1 MEVTVAIKKRELAG
15 LKKKLLAEKEML
27 EKQVHDLEETGL
39 LTSQMDE
46 TGDVGFDEEYAGS
59 GSITF
64 EREKDLSLTNNIR
77 DLLSKINL
85 ALEKMDNGTYGICDV
100 CGKAIPEARLMALPY
115 ANLCIED
122 KQKEEKLSK

>member
-1 MEVTVAIKKRELAG
+1 MAIKKRELAG

-77 DLLSKINL
+77 DLPSKINL

>member
-1 MEVTVAIKKRELAG
+1 MAIKKREIASLR
-15 LKKKLLAEKEML
+15 KKLLAEKEQL

-59 GSITF
+59 GTITF
-64 EREKDLSLTNNIR
+64 ERERDLSLTNNIR
-77 DLLSKINL
+77 DMLGKISV
-85 ALEKMDNGTYGICDV
+85 ALEKMDNGTYGVCDV
-100 CGKAIPEARLMALPY
+100 CGKPIPEARLMALPY

-122 KQKEEKLSK
+122 KQKEEKMSR

>member
-1 MEVTVAIKKRELAG
+1 MALKKREITS
-15 LKKKLLAEKEML
+15 LKKKLLAEKEQL

-59 GSITF
+59 GTITF

-77 DLLSKINL
+77 DLLSKINV
-85 ALEKMDNGTYGICDV
+85 ALEKMENGTYGVCDV
-100 CGKAIPEARLMALPY
+100 CGKPIPEARLMALPY
-115 ANLCIED
+115 ATLCIED
-122 KQKEEKLSK
+122 KQKEEKSSK

>member
-1 MEVTVAIKKRELAG
+1 VAIKKRELAG

>member
-1 MEVTVAIKKRELAG
+1 MALKKSEIAK
-15 LKKKLLAEKEML
+15 LKKKLLAEKEQL

-59 GSITF
+59 GTITF
-64 EREKDLSLTNNIR
+64 EREKDLSLSNNIR
-77 DLLSKINL
+77 DLLGKITV
-85 ALEKMDNGTYGICDV
+85 ALEKMESGTYGICDV
-100 CGKAIPEARLMALPY
+100 CGKPIPEARLKALPY

-122 KQKEEKLSK
+122 KQKEEKMSK